1 MLSQRIQGPSK
12 SLAMLFRGTAPFG
25 GGLHSPALVT
35 HKVFSDASRNHQ
47 TGSLAVCFCWHIRL
61 LLTAAGNTD
70 LRSWFGGMSGP
81 PSTDP
86 NDCVLQEVMRGK
98 HLLEQEA
105 KPHLSILR
113 ALQASNLLLGRC
125 VLTAFRVCLLN
136 PLSGLL
142 GARLGFHQWMT
153 WLGTLFLEVI
163 AGATELQEAGLHS
176 EFRDHHSLG
185 HGGKLLVLKSRVL
198 TGSGQYPL
206 S

>member
-47 TGSLAVCFCWHIRL
+47 AGSLDVCFCWHTGL

-98 HLLEQEA
+98 HLLEQKA

-142 GARLGFHQWMT
+142 GARLGFHREMDDMAGNT
-153 WLGTLFLEVI
+153 LPGSHSRSLLSFRKVDSTLNSVITTVLGT
-163 AGATELQEAGLHS
+163 AGS
-176 EFRDHHSLG
+176 C
-185 HGGKLLVLKSRVL
+185 
-198 TGSGQYPL
+198 
-206 S
+206 